1 MRLALA
7 VDLEET
13 AAPGLV
19 DAAGAWAARTG
30 GRLDLLNVQSAQVIR
45 SWVQD
50 PAAQAV
56 VNREI
61 ERMRA
66 VSGALLADLLGRV
79 PAEHRGIARVIEGS
93 PVTTLVQASAE
104 YDALVVG
111 THGRRGLEHLWL
123 GSVAEQLVR
132 RAQCPVLVLR
142 AGTGPASQAA
152 PGV

>member
-7 VDLEET
+7 VDLEEA

-30 GRLDLLNVQSAQVIR
+30 GRLDLLNVQGAQVIR
-45 SWVQD
+45 TWVQD

-56 VNREI
+56 VNRELD
-61 ERMRA
+61 RMRA
-66 VSGALLADLLGRV
+66 VSGALLADLLARV
-79 PAEHRGIARVIEGS
+79 PAEHRGVARVIEGS
-93 PVTTLVQASAE
+93 PVTSLVQASAA

-111 THGRRGLEHLWL
+111 THGRRGIEHLWL

-132 RAQCPVLVLR
+132 RALCPVLVLR
-142 AGTGPASQAA
+142 VGGTPASQAVQ
-152 PGV
+152 GV